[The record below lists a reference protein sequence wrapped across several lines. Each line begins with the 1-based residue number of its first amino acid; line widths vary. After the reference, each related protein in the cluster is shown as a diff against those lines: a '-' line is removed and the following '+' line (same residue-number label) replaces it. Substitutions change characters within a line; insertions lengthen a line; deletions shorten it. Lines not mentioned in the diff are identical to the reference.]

1 MQSPQ
6 LKMVRRIAMVIAGIV
21 SLSAVTARADYRD
34 DRRIMAE
41 VDSRPLV
48 GDCELVEVRT
58 AAGSLTPDQIDQFAT
73 LANKGAADVA
83 RFVGVE
89 RPRRRIVIYLS
100 PHVDISHTYTASSRH
115 ESRMFIDSRRVAD
128 HDAPYLHE
136 LVHAV
141 VGDGGAMWLEE
152 GFASWVASSVA
163 TTYGGYYAP
172 VLSAPNDRV
181 DAQARG
187 VVERARGTDEPN
199 TWFTADDPQLASQH
213 ERRNFYIVSHSF
225 TKFLATSLGTK
236 QLVTIFRADDPSA
249 LPRISGVSIDTWRQR
264 WMTKLGEGA
273 VAASGK

>member
-6 LKMVRRIAMVIAGIV
+6 LKMMRRIAIVIAGIV
-21 SLSAVTARADYRD
+21 SLSAVTARADYRE
-34 DRRIMAE
+34 DRRIMAD
-41 VDSRPLV
+41 VDRSPMVSACDLV
-48 GDCELVEVRT
+48 DVRG
-58 AAGSLTPDQIDQFAT
+58 AAGSLTPDQIEQFAT

-89 RPRRRIVIYLS
+89 PPKRRIVIYLS

-128 HDAPYLHE
+128 RDAPYLHE

-172 VLSAPNDRV
+172 VLSNPNDRV

-187 VVERARGTDEPN
+187 VVERTRGTNEPN
-199 TWFTADDPQLASQH
+199 TWFTSDDPQLDSQH
-213 ERRNFYIVSHSF
+213 ERRNFYIVAHSF

-236 QLVTIFRADDPSA
+236 QLVTIFRANDAEA
-249 LPRISGVSIDTWRQR
+249 LPRISGVSIEAWRRR
-264 WMTKLGEGA
+264 WMTKLGESA
-273 VAASGK
+273 VVASGK

>member
-6 LKMVRRIAMVIAGIV
+6 LKMTRRFAIVIAGIV
-21 SLSAVTARADYRD
+21 SLSAATARADFRD

-41 VDSRPLV
+41 VDRSPLV
-48 GDCELVEVRT
+48 SECDLVEVRG
-58 AAGSLTPDQIDQFAT
+58 AAGSLTQDQIEQFAT

-83 RFVGVE
+83 RFAGVE
-89 RPRRRIVIYLS
+89 RPKQRIVIYLS

-115 ESRMFIDSRRVAD
+115 QSRIFIDSRRIAD

-163 TTYGGYYAP
+163 ATYGGYYAP
-172 VLSAPNDRV
+172 VLSAPNDHV
-181 DAQARG
+181 DAQARA
-187 VVERARGTDEPN
+187 VVERTRNTGEPN
-199 TWFTADDPQLASQH
+199 TWFTSDDPQLDSQH

-236 QLVTIFRADDPSA
+236 QLVTIFRANDATA
-249 LPRISGVSIDTWRQR
+249 LARMSGISIDTWRQR
-264 WMTKLGEGA
+264 WMTNLGEGA
-273 VAASGK
+273 AVASGK